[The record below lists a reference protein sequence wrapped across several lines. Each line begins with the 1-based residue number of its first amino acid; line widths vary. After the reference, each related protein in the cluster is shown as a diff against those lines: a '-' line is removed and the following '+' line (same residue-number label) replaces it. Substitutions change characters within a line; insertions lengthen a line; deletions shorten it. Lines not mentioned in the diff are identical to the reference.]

1 MLLYMVVF
9 PHQQRGACSLYI
21 TFCFRGVVAQLLRC
35 HRDFKSQ
42 LYISCDYCIKQAT
55 FQCILKF
62 LLKFE
67 LTLANTDDEPI

>member
-9 PHQQRGACSLYI
+9 PYQQWVACSLYI
-21 TFCFRGVVAQLLRC
+21 TFCFRGLVAQLLRC

-42 LYISCDYCIKQAT
+42 LYISCDYYINEAT

-62 LLKFE
+62 WLKFE
-67 LTLANTDDEPI
+67 LTLADTDDELI